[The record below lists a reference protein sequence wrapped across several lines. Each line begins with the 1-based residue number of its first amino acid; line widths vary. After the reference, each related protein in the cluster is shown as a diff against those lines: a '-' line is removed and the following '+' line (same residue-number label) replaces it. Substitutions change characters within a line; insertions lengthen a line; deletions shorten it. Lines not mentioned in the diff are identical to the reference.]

1 MRFTTPIK
9 VALAAS
15 TILAPAGASYGYDL
29 AEDEIEEFIVVA
41 GRRSQPI
48 TEVAKSVS
56 VITEEAL
63 AGRQYTFVVDA
74 LQSLP
79 GVNINQNGTFGGAAT
94 VSIRGASTDQTV
106 ILIDGVQMNDT
117 ASPGGGFN
125 FANLDPNGIA
135 RIEVLRGPQAVLYG
149 SDAIGGVINII
160 TKSGGE
166 GFGADAFAE
175 YGAFDSLRL
184 GGNARGGSDRIGF
197 NLSASYAETDG
208 ISAADEAN
216 GNTEADGYENLTLRG
231 KVTAKLTDT
240 ASFEVTSSYVDSE
253 NEFDSFGPAD
263 GDEVGETTEFSIAGR
278 ARLDLFDGKLNNTF
292 SVEYSN
298 IERENFRAGVSTFT
312 AEGERFNLD
321 YLGVLD
327 ITEGWTLTAGAQHER
342 IDSKTDDAD
351 ALTIDSLF
359 GIVTYSGI
367 EGLTLSGGLRV
378 DDHET
383 FGSTTNGELNA
394 AYVVEST
401 GTKLTAAWS
410 EGFKAPTIFQ
420 LTFSCCGFDANPDL
434 NPERAKA
441 WEVGVSQPLLDGRL
455 ILGATY
461 FDQDVED
468 LIEFT
473 FSAGY
478 QNIAQASIKGIELT
492 IDAAL
497 TDTLSL
503 QANYTHQDADDEG
516 TDERLVRRPDDEAFA
531 ALTWQPT
538 GKLSTTI
545 GLTYNGDELDTSGE
559 TVPSWTR
566 VDLRASYA
574 LTDTVEL
581 YGRIDNLFDEDYQQI
596 FGYGTP
602 GTSAF
607 AGIRARF

>member
-9 VALAAS
+9 AALAAS
-15 TILAPAGASYGYDL
+15 TILAPASL
-29 AEDEIEEFIVVA
+29 AQAYELADDEIEEFVVVA
-41 GRRSQPI
+41 GRRSQPLTQI
-48 TEVAKSVS
+48 AKSVS
-56 VITEEAL
+56 VLSDQVL
-63 AGRQYTFVVDA
+63 ADRQYTYVVDA

-79 GVNINQNGTFGGAAT
+79 GVNINQNGSFGGSAT

-106 ILIDGVQMNDT
+106 ILIDGVQMNDVT
-117 ASPGGGFN
+117 STGGGFN
-125 FANLDPNGIA
+125 FANLDANGIE

-149 SDAIGGVINII
+149 SDAIGGVINVI

-184 GGNARGGSDRIGF
+184 GGNARGGSDRVGF
-197 NLSASYAETDG
+197 NLSASYSETDG

-231 KVTAKLTDT
+231 KVTAQLTDT

-253 NEFDSFGPAD
+253 NEYDSFGPAD
-263 GDEVGETTEFSIAGR
+263 GDQVGESTEFSIAGR
-278 ARLDLFDGKLNNTF
+278 GRLALFGGRLNNTV
-292 SVEYSN
+292 SVEYST
-298 IERENFRAGVSTFT
+298 IDRENLTDGVSSFT

-342 IDSKTDDAD
+342 INDKSDDAD

-359 GIVTYSGI
+359 GLVTFTGV
-367 EGLTLSGGLRV
+367 EGLTLSGGLRL

-394 AYVVEST
+394 AYTVDST

-420 LTFSCCGFDANPDL
+420 LTFACCGFEANPNI
-434 NPERAKA
+434 NPERAEA
-441 WEVGVSQPLLDGRL
+441 WEIGVSQPFLDGRVT
-455 ILGATY
+455 LGATY
-461 FDQDVED
+461 FDQDIDD
-468 LIEFT
+468 LIDFDFT
-473 FSAGY
+473 VGY
-478 QNIAQASIKGIELT
+478 DNIARASIKGIELT
-492 IDAAL
+492 LDAAL

-503 QANYTHQDADDEG
+503 QANYTHQDADDMDTG
-516 TDERLVRRPDDEAFA
+516 ERLVRRPDDEAFA
-531 ALTWQPT
+531 AITWKPID
-538 GKLSTTI
+538 KLSTTVA
-545 GLTYNGDELDTSGE
+545 LTYNGDELDSSGA
-559 TVPSWTR
+559 TVASWTR

-574 LTDTVEL
+574 LTDTVDL
-581 YGRIDNLFDEDYQQI
+581 YGRIDNLFDEEYQQI
-596 FGYGTP
+596 LGYGTP
-602 GTSAF
+602 GISAY

>member
-15 TILAPAGASYGYDL
+15 TILAPTSAVAAYEL
-29 AEDEIEEFIVVA
+29 ADDEIEEFVVVA
-41 GRRSQPI
+41 GRRSQPLTQI
-48 TEVAKSVS
+48 AKSVS
-56 VITEEAL
+56 VLSDQVL
-63 AGRQYTFVVDA
+63 ADRQYSYVVDA

-79 GVNINQNGTFGGAAT
+79 GLSINQNGSFGGSAT

-106 ILIDGVQMNDT
+106 ILIDGVQMNDVS
-117 ASPGGGFN
+117 SPGGGFN
-125 FANLDPNGIA
+125 FANLDPNGIE

-184 GGNARGGSDRIGF
+184 GGNARGGSDRVGF
-197 NLSASYAETDG
+197 NLSASYSETDG

-231 KVTAKLTDT
+231 KVTAQLADT

-253 NEFDSFGPAD
+253 NEYDSFGPTD
-263 GDEVGETTEFSIAGR
+263 GDQVGESTEFSIAGR
-278 ARLDLFDGKLNNTF
+278 GRLALFGGRLNNTV
-292 SVEYSN
+292 SVEYST
-298 IERENFRAGVSTFT
+298 IDRENFTDGVSSFT

-342 IDSKTDDAD
+342 SNDKTDDAD

-359 GIVTYSGI
+359 GLITFTGI
-367 EGLTLSGGLRV
+367 EGLTLSGGLRL

-394 AYVVEST
+394 AYVLDGT

-420 LTFSCCGFDANPDL
+420 LTFACCGFEANPNI
-434 NPERAKA
+434 NPERAEA
-441 WEVGVSQPLLDGRL
+441 WEIGVSQPFLDGRVT
-455 ILGATY
+455 LGATY
-461 FDQDVED
+461 FDQDIDD
-468 LIEFT
+468 LIDFDFT
-473 FSAGY
+473 VGY
-478 QNIAQASIKGIELT
+478 DNIARASIKGIELT
-492 IDAAL
+492 LDAAL

-503 QANYTHQDADDEG
+503 QANYTHQDADDLDTG
-516 TDERLVRRPDDEAFA
+516 ERLERRPDDEAFA
-531 ALTWQPT
+531 AITWKPVD
-538 GKLSTTI
+538 KISTTVA
-545 GLTYNGDELDTSGE
+545 LTYNDDELDSSGA
-559 TVPSWTR
+559 TVDSWTK

-574 LTDTVEL
+574 LTDTVDL
-581 YGRIDNLFDEDYQQI
+581 YGRVDNLFDEQYQQI
-596 FGYGTP
+596 LGYGTP
-602 GTSAF
+602 GISAY
-607 AGIRARF
+607 AGIRTRF